1 MFLIVLFAAAI
12 ALVACIAMVP
22 GKAVISL
29 IIAAVVALV
38 LSFLGPFAFIAA
50 TIAFFAFYLK
60 N

>member
-12 ALVACIAMVP
+12 ALLACIAMDP

-50 TIAFFAFYLK
+50 AIAFFAFYLK